1 MRKAFDARVKKEKK
15 EKEEAPAKGKKGK
28 KAKAEAAAAPAAEAP
43 TMPEVGAKLDAK
55 FTDGKMYKAE
65 VIQVST
71 AKKRS
76 KAPVK
81 VHYTGYGEDEDMWVA
96 LADMTLPKKKGKKA
110 KAEAAKEPA
119 AKA

>member
-1 MRKAFDARVKKEKK
+1 MGRCTRRKK
-15 EKEEAPAKGKKGK
+15 KEEAPAKGKKGK
-28 KAKAEAAAAPAAEAP
+28 KAKAEAAPEPAKAEAP
-43 TMPEVGAKLDAK
+43 TMPEVGAKLEAK

-71 AKKRS
+71 GKKRA

-96 LADMTLPKKKGKKA
+96 LDDLKMPKGKKGKKDKKA
-110 KAEAAKEPA
+110 K
-119 AKA
+119 